1 MSISFIIYKFL
12 FYISYL
18 GNPIILLLTYLSL
31 FMLKV
36 MEEVNDKVYL
46 PKKNLTIYIGFYSL
60 FVFWLPHYAHKAKD
74 TMYRESIIEMLQT
87 PQDLKIYVNNT
98 QITNEYELTKIIR
111 VLKKIKYIAP
121 HHSQTT
127 KNKIKIFIK
136 EKKGLLTLT
145 LSQDSIRTSE
155 YWVYGQF
162 ENEEK
167 IIYYGKFAGVVDTG
181 GVLTK
186 YIQIENKKE

>member
-74 TMYRESIIEMLQT
+74 IMYRESIIEMLQT

-98 QITNEYELTKIIR
+98 QITNQYELTKIIR